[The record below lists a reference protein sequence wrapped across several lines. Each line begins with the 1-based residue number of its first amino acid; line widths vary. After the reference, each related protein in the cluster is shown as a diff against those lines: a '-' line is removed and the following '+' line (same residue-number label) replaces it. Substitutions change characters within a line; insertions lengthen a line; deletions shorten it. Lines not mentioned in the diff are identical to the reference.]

1 MKLKLVK
8 ILQELAES
16 KPKAV
21 KGKDAQT
28 YLKTNNEITDDKP
41 S

>member
-8 ILQELAES
+8 ISQELAES

-21 KGKDAQT
+21 KGKDEQT
-28 YLKTNNEITDDKP
+28 YRDNNEITGDKP